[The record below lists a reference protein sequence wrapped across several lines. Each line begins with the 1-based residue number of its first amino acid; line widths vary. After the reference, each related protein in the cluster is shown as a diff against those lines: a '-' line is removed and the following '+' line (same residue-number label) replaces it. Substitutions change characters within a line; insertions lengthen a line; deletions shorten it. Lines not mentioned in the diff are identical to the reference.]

1 MIAIPSSASS
11 APQDPELLFEELLQ
25 FIDSIVQ
32 RRLRET
38 ASPVRKRRGPVTIY
52 RFPKKDFD
60 TYLFLRMV
68 QFASNLR
75 AGKKLVDHGF
85 LYEWK
90 ILDRAIAESTNEA
103 RALFLAERNKI
114 DGWEK
119 LHEKVLIA
127 FFQEDINKR
136 GEFAQQRPI
145 HVPGN
150 DIRKAMQ
157 SAMEEVGGISERLS
171 SRVADDKKNLH
182 KFKSGYVHGRAAS
195 IMSLYDHE
203 TDRFSTNGEVSQDAA
218 VELRNLW
225 RATYSVM
232 GCIQLISL
240 KWFESEFYQKV
251 WERTDFFRQIAGI

>member
-1 MIAIPSSASS
+1 M
-11 APQDPELLFEELLQ
+11 
-25 FIDSIVQ
+25 
-32 RRLRET
+32 
-38 ASPVRKRRGPVTIY
+38 TIY

-75 AGKKLVDHGF
+75 AGKKLVDRGF

-90 ILDRAIAESTNEA
+90 MLDRAIAESTDEA
-103 RALFLAERNKI
+103 LALLFAERNKKS
-114 DGWEK
+114 GWEK

-127 FFQEDINKR
+127 FFQEDINKS
-136 GEFAQQRPI
+136 GEFSQPRQI
-145 HVPGN
+145 LVPGN

-171 SRVADDKKNLH
+171 SGGADAKKVLH

-203 TDRFSTNGEVSQDAA
+203 TNRFATNGEVSQDAA
-218 VELRNLW
+218 IELSNLW

-240 KWFESEFYQKV
+240 KWFEPEFYQKV
-251 WERTDFFRQIAGI
+251 WGRTDFFRQIAGI